1 MSLLMFIAV
10 QIAGAAL
17 EPTHVRQSQLG
28 FSTRSQVLLHTN
40 ASAFELTPEEMQL
53 AIERRRALEEA
64 RDTNIDAR
72 RQAREV
78 ADEVA
83 SMSAEAID
91 AGLLVT
97 FGDDAFVQSS
107 KSLSSTANRRL
118 EAVTSFLRRH
128 PSSKVTV
135 LQSPGSQSAETSS
148 VVDRRKALLAHYLQ
162 QANVATSRT
171 KPSVDVDSPSDSA
184 RDIQMLIEDP
194 LPLWSETQPTT
205 KEFR

>member
-1 MSLLMFIAV
+1 VSLSMLIAV

-17 EPTHVRQSQLG
+17 EPAHVRQSQLG
-28 FSTRSQVLLHTN
+28 FSQVLLHAN

-78 ADEVA
+78 ADDVA

-97 FGDDAFVQSS
+97 FGDDSFVRSS
-107 KSLSSTANRRL
+107 NSLSSIANRRL

-128 PSSKVTV
+128 SSAKLTV
-135 LQSPGSQSAETSS
+135 LQSPGMQSAETSS
-148 VVDRRKALLAHYLQ
+148 VVQRRKALLAHYLE

-171 KPSVDVDSPSDSA
+171 RPRVDVDSPSDSG

>member
-1 MSLLMFIAV
+1 MSLSMLIAV

-17 EPTHVRQSQLG
+17 EPAHVRQSQLG
-28 FSTRSQVLLHTN
+28 FSQVLLHAN
-40 ASAFELTPEEMQL
+40 GSAFELTPEEMQL

-78 ADEVA
+78 ADDVA

-97 FGDDAFVQSS
+97 FGDDSFVRSS
-107 KSLSSTANRRL
+107 NSLSSIANRRL

-128 PSSKVTV
+128 SSAKLTV
-135 LQSPGSQSAETSS
+135 LQSPGLQSAETSS
-148 VVDRRKALLAHYLQ
+148 VVQRRKALLAHYLE
-162 QANVATSRT
+162 QANVTTSRT
-171 KPSVDVDSPSDSA
+171 RPRVDVDSPSDSG